1 MCEEIFRGDGMIA
14 DMHTHSEFSH
24 DSVCKIEDMCLAQI
38 EKGTEIFAVTDHL
51 DCFLYN
57 DYDIFT
63 PIANARKAVEELNKR
78 YTDKLLILSG
88 MEIGEGFWHLDV
100 YKKAIGMLD
109 CDVII
114 GSVHS
119 VDYKNCSGSYATVD
133 FTKFTTDE
141 IYEFLDIYF
150 HDLLKMVDATDFDI
164 LAHLT
169 CPLRYING
177 KYRKEITLERFEK
190 IIDTIL
196 EKIIEKGIAL
206 EVNTSSYDRL
216 NSSMPD
222 EGILKKYYSM
232 GGRLITLGS
241 DAHISQNASSNFK
254 AAIEMLKRI
263 GFDRMYY
270 YQKRTPKEIEI

>member
-1 MCEEIFRGDGMIA
+1 
-14 DMHTHSEFSH
+14 
-24 DSVCKIEDMCLAQI
+24 MCLAQI

-51 DCFLYN
+51 DCFSYN

-63 PIANARKAVEELNKR
+63 PIVKSNQAVQELNKK

-88 MEIGEGFWHLDV
+88 MEIGEGIWYHDV
-100 YKKAIGMLD
+100 YKKTKGMID
-109 CDVII
+109 YDVII
-114 GSVHS
+114 GSVHC
-119 VDYKNCSGSYATVD
+119 VKINGVLKEYVNVD
-133 FTKFTTDE
+133 FSKLTTE
-141 IYEFLDIYF
+141 EVYEFLDIYF
-150 HDLLKMVDATDFDI
+150 NDLLKTVDDIDFDI

-177 KYRKEITLERFEK
+177 KYRMGITLERYER
-190 IIDTIL
+190 IINTIL
-196 EKIIEKGIAL
+196 EKIIKKGIAL

-263 GFDRMYY
+263 GFDRVYY

>member
-1 MCEEIFRGDGMIA
+1 MIA

-78 YTDKLLILSG
+78 YADKLLILSG
-88 MEIGEGFWHLDV
+88 MEIGESIRYPEV
-100 YKKAIGMLD
+100 YQKTVGLTD
-109 CDVII
+109 YDVII
-114 GSVHS
+114 GSVHC
-119 VDYKNCSGSYATVD
+119 VDYKNGLEPYVSVD
-133 FTKFTTDE
+133 FSKFTTE
-141 IYEFLDIYF
+141 EVYEFLDIYF
-150 HDLLKMVDATDFDI
+150 NDLLKTVDDIDFDI

-169 CPLRYING
+169 CPMRYING
-177 KYRKEITLERFEK
+177 KYHLGITLERYEQ

-196 EKIIEKGIAL
+196 EKIIKKGIAL
-206 EVNTSSYDRL
+206 EVNTSSYEFL

-222 EGILKKYYSM
+222 EEILRKYYSI

-241 DAHISQNASSNFK
+241 DAHVAQNASSNFK

-263 GFDRMYY
+263 GFDRVYY